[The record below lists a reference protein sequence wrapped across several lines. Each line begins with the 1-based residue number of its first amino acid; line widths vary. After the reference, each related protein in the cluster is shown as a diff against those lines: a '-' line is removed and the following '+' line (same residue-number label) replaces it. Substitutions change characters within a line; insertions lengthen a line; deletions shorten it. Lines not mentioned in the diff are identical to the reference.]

1 MTKKLLAIRSVGNIQ
16 YQIYETHKPHLA
28 EFNDYRGTVC
38 QKEVFIKVYGIA
50 ATLTIEQEEWHY
62 ISGPLS
68 AQNYEVN
75 NLFHRLTRLGL
86 TTLEDIRSAIWTEYA
101 EWSKN
106 RHGNPFAKKANQ
118 QLRQLIR
125 KQIH

>member
-1 MTKKLLAIRSVGNIQ
+1 MKKKLLTVRKVGNIQ
-16 YQIYETHKPHLA
+16 YQIYETQKLHLA
-28 EFNDYRGTVC
+28 GFNDYRGTVC
-38 QKEVFIKVYGIA
+38 QREVCIKVYGISA
-50 ATLTIEQEEWHY
+50 ALTIGQEEWQY
-62 ISGPLS
+62 DSGPLS

-86 TTLEDIRSAIWTEYA
+86 TTLEEIRSTIWNEYD

-106 RHGNPFAKKANQ
+106 RHKDPISKKANQ